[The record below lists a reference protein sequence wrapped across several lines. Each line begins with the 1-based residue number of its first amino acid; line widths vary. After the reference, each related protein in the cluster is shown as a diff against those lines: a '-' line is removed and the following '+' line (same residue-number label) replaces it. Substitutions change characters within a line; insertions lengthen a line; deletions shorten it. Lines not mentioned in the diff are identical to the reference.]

1 MVLVPWQ
8 YIPEELFRHRM
19 PVWRP
24 MSLHAMGRA
33 SRADALSV
41 LSFGQGFAGKQ
52 GVVLLTP

>member
-1 MVLVPWQ
+1 
-8 YIPEELFRHRM
+8 
-19 PVWRP
+19 